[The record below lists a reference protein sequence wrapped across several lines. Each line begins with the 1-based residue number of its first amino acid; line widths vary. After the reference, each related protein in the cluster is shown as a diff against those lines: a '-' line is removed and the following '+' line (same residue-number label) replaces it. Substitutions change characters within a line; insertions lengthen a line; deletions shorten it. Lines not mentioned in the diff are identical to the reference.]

1 MFDII
6 SKILVYRK
14 HLNWSLFQENPIS
27 LWELI
32 TWVWDHSLTQVED
45 DLRKWFDQEVGAIYD
60 DGPLDHPGPDDEQL
74 PSYVPQK

>member
-1 MFDII
+1 MNT
-6 SKILVYRK
+6 ILNIFKYTRL
-14 HLNWSLFQENPIS
+14 LNDTLFKENPIT

-32 TWVWDHSLTQVED
+32 TWVWDHGFAQLEH
-45 DLRKWFDQEVGAIYD
+45 DLRKWYDQEVGAIYD